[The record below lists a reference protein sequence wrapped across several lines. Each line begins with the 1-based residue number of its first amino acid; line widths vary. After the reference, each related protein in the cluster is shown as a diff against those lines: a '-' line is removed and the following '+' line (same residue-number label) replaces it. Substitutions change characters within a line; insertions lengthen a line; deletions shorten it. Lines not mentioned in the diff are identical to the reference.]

1 MGAVFKQILAFL
13 KLLMLRKMKVLM
25 SLIVVMLSIGI
36 STQKTY
42 LVETADPSQSHDIA
56 GRRSVLNSETYPKGA
71 SEIRRKTVIEVSYE
85 KSESGERQF
94 SVECSQSGEDDG
106 VLEFRSHNEQSGEGD
121 HVCLA
126 LNCIFDLLQKN
137 SCEMQL

>member
-13 KLLMLRKMKVLM
+13 SISSWRKMKVLM
-25 SLIVVMLSIGI
+25 SLIVVILSLGI

-42 LVETADPSQSHDIA
+42 LVETADPSDSHDIA
-56 GRRSVLNSETYPKGA
+56 GRRSDLNSETYPKGE
-71 SEIRRKTVIEVSYE
+71 SEKRRKMKIEISHE

-106 VLEFRSHNEQSGEGD
+106 NLEVKISNEQSGEGD